1 MMMPMMMVMSND
13 DDDDAFARSGADA
26 GQDERQCML
35 GSRMTIIVGFG
46 TCLRRDNMRRN
57 VDR

>member
-13 DDDDAFARSGADA
+13 DHDDVLHVVCGDA

-35 GSRMTIIVGFG
+35 GSRNDDSSGFG
-46 TCLRRDNMRRN
+46 N
-57 VDR
+57 VLAEG